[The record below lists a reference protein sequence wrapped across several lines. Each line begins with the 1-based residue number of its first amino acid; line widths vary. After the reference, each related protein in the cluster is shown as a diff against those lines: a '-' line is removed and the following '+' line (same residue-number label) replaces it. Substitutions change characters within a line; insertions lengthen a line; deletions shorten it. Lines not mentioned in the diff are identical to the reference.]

1 MGKFNGVGKRLRMYS
16 KRIEDQ
22 KIKEIFKRYAE
33 DEGRHAAELR
43 ELFTRI

>member
-1 MGKFNGVGKRLRMYS
+1 MYS

-43 ELFTRI
+43 ELLLEYKNKN